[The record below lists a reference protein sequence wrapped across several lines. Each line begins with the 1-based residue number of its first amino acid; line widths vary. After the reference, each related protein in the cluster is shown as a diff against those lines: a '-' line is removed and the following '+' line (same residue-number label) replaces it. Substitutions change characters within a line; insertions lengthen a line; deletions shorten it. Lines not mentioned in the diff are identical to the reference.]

1 MTPIDEYISTFP
13 KEIQTTLQAIRTCIK
28 KVVPEAEECINYG
41 IPTFKHYGNLVHFA
55 GYKNHIGFYPGAEG
69 IFAFKDELAGYKS
82 AKGSVQFPINKPIPY
97 ELIGEITLFRK
108 IQNEELAE
116 SKKKKK

>member
-13 KEIQTTLQAIRTCIK
+13 KEVQTTLQEIRTCIK
-28 KVVPEAEECINYG
+28 MVVPDAEECINYG

-55 GYKNHIGFYPGAEG
+55 GYKSHIGFYPGPEG
-69 IFAFKDELAGYKS
+69 IFAFKNELTEYKS
-82 AKGSVQFPINKPIPY
+82 AKGSVQFPLEEPIPF
-97 ELIGEITLFRK
+97 ELITEITLFRK

-116 SKKKKK
+116 SKKKK